1 MTNIFNIIM
10 NLAKHLNQSTV
21 DKLQKN
27 VDAFLDKLGTN
38 GKPLN
43 HPEFFLPHSESP
55 RYANGNYKQ
64 NYAEVELL
72 SDEDLQTAKELFEL
86 HHTYTT
92 ESAKILKYFKAT
104 TMRTILVL
112 AGATNQ
118 QATQILLDILP
129 DFVKQDSNLLSK
141 SGLDDDEIKQLQAG
155 EFKYHNLFAN
165 KEDEEKLLNE
175 LKDPEV
181 FELMEKYYALEL
193 LTNF

>member
-64 NYAEVELL
+64 DYAEVELL

-92 ESAKILKYFKAT
+92 ESAKILKYFKAI
-104 TMRTILVL
+104 TMRAILVL

-141 SGLDDDEIKQLQAG
+141 SGLDDNEIKQLQAG

>member
-64 NYAEVELL
+64 DYAEVELL

-92 ESAKILKYFKAT
+92 ESTKILKYFKAT
-104 TMRTILVL
+104 TMRAILVL

-141 SGLDDDEIKQLQAG
+141 SGLNDDEIKQLQAG

>member
-43 HPEFFLPHSESP
+43 HLEFFLPHSESP

-64 NYAEVELL
+64 DFAEVELL
-72 SDEDLQTAKELFEL
+72 SDEDLQTEKELFEL

-92 ESAKILKYFKAT
+92 ESTKILKYFKAT
-104 TMRTILVL
+104 TMRAILVL

>member
-64 NYAEVELL
+64 DYAEVELL

-141 SGLDDDEIKQLQAG
+141 SGLDDDEIKQLQAD

>member
-27 VDAFLDKLGTN
+27 IDAFLDKLGTN

-64 NYAEVELL
+64 DYAEVELL

-104 TMRTILVL
+104 TMQAILVL

>member
-43 HPEFFLPHSESP
+43 HSEFFLPHSESP

-64 NYAEVELL
+64 DFAEVDLL

-104 TMRTILVL
+104 TMRAILVL

-129 DFVKQDSNLLSK
+129 DFVKQDSNLLAK
-141 SGLDDDEIKQLQAG
+141 SGLDDDEIKKLQAG

>member
-64 NYAEVELL
+64 DFAEVELL

-104 TMRTILVL
+104 AMRAILVL

-165 KEDEEKLLNE
+165 REDEEKLLNE

>member
-10 NLAKHLNQSTV
+10 NLAKHLSQSTV

-64 NYAEVELL
+64 DYAEVGLL

-92 ESAKILKYFKAT
+92 ESAKILKYFKAI
-104 TMRTILVL
+104 TMRAILVL

>member
-64 NYAEVELL
+64 DYAEVELL

-104 TMRTILVL
+104 IMRAILVL

-141 SGLDDDEIKQLQAG
+141 SGLGDDEIKQLQAG

>member
-64 NYAEVELL
+64 DFAEVELL

-92 ESAKILKYFKAT
+92 ESVKILKYFKAT
-104 TMRTILVL
+104 TMRAILVL

-175 LKDPEV
+175 LKDQEV

>member
-64 NYAEVELL
+64 DYAEVELL

-104 TMRTILVL
+104 TMQAILVL